1 MTSNEMCGLKTED
14 SSFAF
19 TTKKDVRVIDESAVI
34 ADLQTRGLKE
44 NYVREKLDTLSFK
57 TLAKAMLKETGEI
70 MEGTELTES
79 EYISIRNNKKKLC
92 QEKKLLIWSLKSLAK
107 LLQDYQKNK

>member
-1 MTSNEMCGLKTED
+1 MLGVKTED

-79 EYISIRNNKKKLC
+79 EYISIRNNKKEVMPREEAANMVVKEFGEVITRLSK
-92 QEKKLLIWSLKSLAK
+92 E
-107 LLQDYQKNK
+107 